1 MRVLITGGGGF
12 LGTKLA
18 AALAKKGAL
27 NGRELTH
34 VVQSD
39 IFAPDPVAASYKTEG
54 IALDVSDKNA
64 VNAAF
69 AEPFDVIF
77 HLAAIVSGEAELEF
91 DLGLNINLFGSLN
104 LFEAARHGGNKPIFV
119 YTSSCAAYG
128 GEWGEEITDF
138 TFLNP
143 QTSYGAQKAAG
154 ELLLTDYSRKGF
166 LDGRGLRLPS
176 VTVRP
181 GKPNAAASSFM
192 SSIFREPLQGD
203 TANCPVSEDY
213 RVWNSAPR
221 TVVANLVHAAAV
233 PEDAWGMNRCLAI
246 PGQSV
251 RVGDM
256 VQAMTNVAGSNAAGL
271 ITWNEDPFIQK
282 ICEGWPQDMKTDKAI
297 RLGFHQDKGFEDN
310 IRWFLED
317 DIQLQSQ
324 RSGKPD

>member
-18 AALAKKGAL
+18 AALAQKGEL
-27 NGRELTH
+27 NGHELTH

-39 IFAPDPVAASYKTEG
+39 IFEPDPVKASYTTEG
-54 IALDVSDKNA
+54 IALDVSDKDA
-64 VNAAF
+64 VNAAL

-77 HLAAIVSGEAELEF
+77 HLAAIVSGQAELEF
-91 DLGLNINLFGSLN
+91 DLGLKINLFGSLN
-104 LFEAARHGGNKPIFV
+104 LFEAARHAGNKPIFV

-128 GEWGEEITDF
+128 GEWGDEITDF

-192 SSIFREPLQGD
+192 SSIFREPLQGES
-203 TANCPVSEDY
+203 ANCPVSEDY

-221 TVVANLVHAAAV
+221 TVVKNLVHAAEV

-256 VQAMTNVAGSNAAGL
+256 VQAMTNVAGSNAAGR
-271 ITWNEDPFIQK
+271 ITWNEDKFIQK
-282 ICEGWPQDMKTDKAI
+282 ICEGWPQDMKTEKAI
-297 RLGFHQDKGFEDN
+297 RLGFHRDKGFEDN

-317 DIQLQSQ
+317 DIQ
-324 RSGKPD
+324 R